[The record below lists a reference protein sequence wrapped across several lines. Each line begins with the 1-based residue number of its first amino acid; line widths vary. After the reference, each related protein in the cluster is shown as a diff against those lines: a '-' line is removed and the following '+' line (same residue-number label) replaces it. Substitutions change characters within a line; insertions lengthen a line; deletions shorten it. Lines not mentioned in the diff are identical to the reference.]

1 MIYLF
6 EFFRIYLLGFLD
18 LSIRILFLVPIN
30 STLCY
35 CFWET

>member
-6 EFFRIYLLGFLD
+6 EFFRIYMLGFLEFICYD
-18 LSIRILFLVPIN
+18 FFLVSIN

-35 CFWET
+35 YFLYI